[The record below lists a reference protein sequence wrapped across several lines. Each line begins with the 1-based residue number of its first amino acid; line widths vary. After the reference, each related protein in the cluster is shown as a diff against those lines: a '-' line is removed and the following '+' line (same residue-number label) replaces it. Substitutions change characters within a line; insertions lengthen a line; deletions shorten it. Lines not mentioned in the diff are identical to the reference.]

1 MPVSNSNPNLTNP
14 VPQEFTDYLA
24 EVCRQIRWKKAHPS
38 IQRELSDH
46 MKDQMDEYISHGI
59 PSHEA
64 VQKTVQE
71 MGDPVQIGTQ
81 LDRTYRP
88 KIDKGILLLAGLL
101 LIMGA
106 VLQSI
111 FYVQGSMR
119 FPWLNMVIAVV
130 IGVCG
135 MLAAVQI
142 DYTILAVNRKTSVIL
157 YLAYNFVILLFPIT
171 RRFFSAYVFFHSNPV
186 NYLFAV
192 FGQYLFL
199 LFPLVL
205 CGLIYSFRNQGLFGF
220 LICGGMAAASLFL
233 IVMNRPSFGLII
245 ALPCLAVLSL
255 ALKLNWF
262 GMYPGKK
269 AAAYV
274 LMFGPAAI
282 LFCAFVVLAW
292 NRIYIWIHPSTD
304 PRNQGYFTLAVRS
317 ALASSKWIGHA
328 EPLSLPIRQEQFPL
342 DKILIHTPDL
352 LLTWMI
358 AVLGWWILCV
368 VLPPALLLCWKGIQI
383 CRKQSNLLG
392 KMVSFTVVFTLAV
405 QFFFFLLTNLTGFS
419 FGPFPFPFLQGN
431 GSIIVNFILLGF
443 LLSAKQRKGLDEKSI
458 YQADLKFPVNV
469 SVQRSSREVDIS
481 FKLRLPDFKRNWRKR

>member
-1 MPVSNSNPNLTNP
+1 MPVSNSDSNVTNSIP
-14 VPQEFTDYLA
+14 PEFTDYLSQ
-24 EVCRQIRWKKAHPS
+24 VCRQIRWKKAHPS

-46 MKDQMDEYISHGI
+46 MKDQMDEYISRGI
-59 PSHEA
+59 LSHEA

-101 LIMGA
+101 LIMGFFMQT
-106 VLQSI
+106 V
-111 FYVQGSMR
+111 FYVQRSISC
-119 FPWLNMVIAVV
+119 PWPKIATAVI

-135 MLAAVQI
+135 MLAVIRI
-142 DYTILAVNRKTSVIL
+142 DYTVLAVNRITSGIL
-157 YLAYNFVILLFPIT
+157 YLAYNLVILLFPIT
-171 RRFFSAYVFFHSNPV
+171 HRLFSAYGFTNSV

-199 LFPLVL
+199 LFPLVF
-205 CGLIYSFRNQGLFGF
+205 CGLIYSFRNQGLSGF

-233 IVMNRPSFGLII
+233 MVMNSRSFGLII
-245 ALPCLAVLSL
+245 AIPCLAVLSL

-262 GMYPGKK
+262 GISPGKK
-269 AAAYV
+269 TAAYA

-282 LFCAFVVLAW
+282 FCCAFAVLAR
-292 NRIYIWIHPSTD
+292 NRIYFWIHPSAD

-443 LLSAKQRKGLDEKSI
+443 LLSAEQRKGLDEKSI
-458 YQADLKFPVNV
+458 YQTDLKFPVNV